1 MNKVYRVIWNTAAGT
16 WVAAS
21 EFARGRGKSK
31 SGQTVRQLAML
42 AALPTLSMSMAAQ
55 AQQIVADGTKRTASG
70 VIDTGTAST
79 PTGHAL
85 YARNNGTIDSAGLL
99 IVHTAGALAHGAYA
113 ESGGQ
118 ITIGAGSSITTT
130 GNGYGLNA
138 TGTGTG
144 TGTGGQASTIT
155 AVNTAISG
163 GGPYGV
169 YAFQGGKINLEGGS
183 VSVSGSSQGVFA
195 FAGGATIHANNVAV
209 FADGTD
215 GSGVQ
220 ANHDGSVTFTGG
232 SVATT
237 GVRNHG
243 LYAIGSGA
251 TLTAAKTT
259 VRTSGQG
266 AVGAYALL
274 GQMALSDVAITTSGT
289 SAHGAA
295 VDNASQMSVTGGTI
309 KTTGDGSL
317 GLYAT
322 GASAMTAD
330 GVDIET
336 TGAGSTGASAQLGSR
351 LYMKEG
357 TVTTTGA
364 RATGLLSVG
373 RAGENGALLIADG
386 VAVTTSGEN
395 ANGAA
400 VRGGSELVLQGG
412 SRITTTGAGAAALY
426 SAAFDTH
433 ASTATVTDSTLTS
446 EQGAGIL
453 TSGTT
458 LNATLTRSTVSGGGA
473 LLQTAN
479 GGTLNLV
486 ADASALT
493 GRAVTDIASG
503 SISNITLTNG
513 ARWTVTGNS
522 NVTDLKNAGVINLGA
537 GTSPGTVLTTA
548 NYIGENG
555 VLTMNVA
562 LGGDDS
568 PTDKLVIDGGKAS
581 GTTSLRVN
589 NTSTSPGVQTNKG
602 IQVVETLNDATT
614 DLGAFSLD
622 PASSGYRQGFGTL
635 SSGGYDYM
643 LNRGGNGGNPDDWY
657 LVSAVSPVDPD
668 GDPNRPVNPADRLP
682 PIAPQAP
689 EPDAY
694 LSNAMNATWMSVH
707 TLRQRQGEASKV
719 AQSHTAS
726 GIDDVTWARVEGTA
740 SWLNSSTAGG
750 QTLSGN
756 GLTLH
761 VGTDVLRLNDGGN
774 GNIRLGV
781 MGMYGSN
788 TNWATRQL
796 WNPQTNRTEAAQ
808 SRGSVDG
815 VNAGVYGTWFGN
827 ADRQA
832 GPYVD
837 TWLMAGTYKNTV
849 GGNVNGGLATDSYRS
864 RTLTGSIET
873 GYAFPLFEQ
882 DDTRVVIEPQAQ
894 VVYSNYRAGEH
905 RAPAGLVGRQNAS
918 NVLTRVGVRLHGISP
933 DGPMAEM
940 HPFAEA
946 NWWHGRAAQTQTI
959 DGNRFDLDVGR
970 NRLELKVGVQGQLT
984 KRWSATI
991 TGGVESDLGGY
1002 AALKGQISAKYTWH

>member
-1 MNKVYRVIWNTAAGT
+1 MLNKVYRVIWNAAAGT

-31 SGQTVRQLAML
+31 SGQTVRQLAVL
-42 AALPTLSMSMAAQ
+42 AALPTLSMTAL

-70 VIDTGTAST
+70 VIDTGTASS

-118 ITIGAGSSITTT
+118 ITLGAGSSITTT

-144 TGTGGQASTIT
+144 GQASTIT
-155 AVNTAISG
+155 AVNTAISS

-169 YAFQGGKINLEGGS
+169 YALQGGKINLEGGS
-183 VSVSGSSQGVFA
+183 ISVSGSGQGIFA
-195 FAGGATIHANNVAV
+195 FLGGATIHANNVAV
-209 FADGTD
+209 FADGAD

-220 ANHDGSVTFTGG
+220 ANRDGSVTFTGG

-237 GVRNHG
+237 GARNHG

-266 AVGAYALL
+266 AIGAYALL
-274 GQMALSDVAITTSGT
+274 GQMALNDVSITTSGA

-309 KTTGDGSL
+309 KTTGTSSL
-317 GLYAT
+317 GLFST
-322 GASAMTAD
+322 ASSTMTAN
-330 GVDIET
+330 GVDVET

-351 LYMKEG
+351 LAMKGG
-357 TVTTTGA
+357 TVKTTGA
-364 RATGLLSVG
+364 SAMGLYSVG
-373 RAGENGALLIADG
+373 RDGTSGALLSADG
-386 VAVTTSGEN
+386 VTVTTSGVN
-395 ANGAA
+395 ADGAA
-400 VRGGSELVLQGG
+400 VRGGSSLVLQGG

-426 SAAFDTH
+426 ASAFDTN

-453 TSGTT
+453 TNGTT
-458 LNATLTRSTVSGGGA
+458 LNTTVTRSTVSGGGA
-473 LLQTAN
+473 LLQTVN

-486 ADASALT
+486 ADTSTLT
-493 GRAVTDIASG
+493 GRALTDTASG
-503 SISNITLTNG
+503 SVSNITLKNG

-522 NVTDLKNAGVINLGA
+522 NVTDVRNAGVINLGA
-537 GTSPGTVLTTA
+537 GTTPGTVLITA
-548 NYIGENG
+548 NYTGENG
-555 VLTMNVA
+555 VLAMNVA

-589 NTSTSPGVQTNKG
+589 NTATSPGMPTNKG
-602 IQVVETLNDATT
+602 IQVVETRNGATT

-643 LNRGGNGGNPDDWY
+643 LNRGGNGGNRDDWY
-657 LVSAVSPVDPD
+657 LVSAVSPVDPGD
-668 GDPNRPVNPADRLP
+668 DPNRPLNPADRLP
-682 PIAPQAP
+682 PVAPQAP

-707 TLRQRQGEASKV
+707 TLRQRQGEASQV

-740 SWLNSSTAGG
+740 SWLSSSTPGG
-750 QTLSGN
+750 QDLSGN

-761 VGTDVLRLNDGGN
+761 VGSDVLRLKDGGN

-788 TNWATRQL
+788 TTWATRQM
-796 WNPQTNRTEAAQ
+796 WNPQTSRTQAAQ
-808 SRGSVDG
+808 SRGNVDG

-827 ADRQA
+827 ANGQS

-837 TWLMAGTYKNTV
+837 TWLMFGTYKNTV
-849 GGNVNGGLATDSYRS
+849 GGNVNGGLASDSYRS

-882 DDTRVVIEPQAQ
+882 DNTRVFIEPQAQ

-905 RAPAGLVGRQNAS
+905 RAPAGLVGGQNAN
-918 NVLTRVGVRLHGISP
+918 NVLTRVGVRLHGVSP

-946 NWWHGRAAQTQTI
+946 NWWHGRAAQAQTI

-970 NRLELKVGVQGQLT
+970 NRLELKVGMQGQLT
-984 KRWSATI
+984 KRWSATV